1 MKREL
6 SHRHHVQY
14 KSPVTESKA
23 VKILLITVVYA
34 FLILFLLIPL
44 IAVFSKSFEKG
55 WSSYL
60 LAISHPDTLAAIKLT
75 VFIVVVTLPLQMIF
89 GVSAAWLITKF
100 NFRGKRLLTTVIDL
114 PFAVSPVIAG
124 LVFVLLFGSNGLLGP
139 WLMENGWK
147 VIYSVPGM
155 ILATIFVTFPF
166 IARELIPFMQH
177 EGIREEEAS
186 LTLGANGWK
195 TFFLVTLPNIKW
207 ALFYGV
213 ILAGARA
220 IGEFGAVS
228 VVSGHIRGMTN
239 TMPLHIEILYNE
251 YQFQAAF
258 AVASLMAFVAV
269 ITLIIKQIIQ
279 QRDHRLGKRST

>member
-1 MKREL
+1 MKPLEREF
-6 SHRHHVQY
+6 SHQHHIRY

-44 IAVFSKSFEKG
+44 IAVFSKAFEKG

-100 NFRGKRLLTTVIDL
+100 NFRGKRLLTTVMDL

-124 LVFVLLFGSNGLLGP
+124 IVFVLLFGSNGLLGP
-139 WLMENGWK
+139 WLMANGWK

-177 EGIREEEAS
+177 EGIQEEEAS

-195 TFFLVTLPNIKW
+195 TF
-207 ALFYGV
+207 
-213 ILAGARA
+213 
-220 IGEFGAVS
+220 
-228 VVSGHIRGMTN
+228 
-239 TMPLHIEILYNE
+239 
-251 YQFQAAF
+251 
-258 AVASLMAFVAV
+258 SL
-269 ITLIIKQIIQ
+269 
-279 QRDHRLGKRST
+279 

>member
-1 MKREL
+1 MR
-6 SHRHHVQY
+6 
-14 KSPVTESKA
+14 
-23 VKILLITVVYA
+23 
-34 FLILFLLIPL
+34 
-44 IAVFSKSFEKG
+44 KG
-55 WSSYL
+55 GVHTF

-89 GVSAAWLITKF
+89 GVSTAWLITKF

-139 WLMENGWK
+139 WLMTNGWK

-177 EGIREEEAS
+177 EGIHEEEAS

-195 TFFLVTLPNIKW
+195 TFFFVTLPNIKW

-213 ILAGARA
+213 ILAGAEA